1 MAIDEI
7 LLNEHEQSERV
18 RSWLR
23 SNAPG
28 IIGGIALGLAVIA
41 GWNWWQGQREQAA
54 QATSQTYMQ
63 AVQAFEA
70 GKLPADQ
77 GRAILSQLQQGN
89 PALATL
95 AGLQLAKAQLEAG
108 KRDEAIA
115 TLRGLREIPADL
127 QPLWQERLAR
137 LLIDAG
143 KPREALPLL
152 GNEREPAILDAL
164 GDARFAL
171 GDKAGAQAAYR
182 KALALLDVAA
192 PQHRLLEMKLIE
204 AGGTPPH
211 TEDKS

>member
-1 MAIDEI
+1 MAIYEI

-28 IIGGIALGLAVIA
+28 IIGGIALGLAAIA

-115 TLRGLREIPADL
+115 TLRSLREIPADL

-171 GDKAGAQAAYR
+171 GDKTGAQAAYR